1 MYFFSPMGHMW
12 RKKKVSLRIQR
23 TFGFWV
29 AAVWRS
35 NGHVYMYLKMYYGYT
50 DSSYFTSICLL
61 SKSKYLTSAGD
72 CTDLRL
78 GSVGLTGWCAAVIL
92 KCSVITYSFCRTI
105 NFHLSFFF
113 FVPWFSC
120 SKRQTCCKDHKQD
133 RGSSDL
139 MSNQHQLPSFFAL
152 TWYYFIYCSNRVI
165 EWLKSWLTCYMFHWL

>member
-72 CTDLRL
+72 CTELRL

-113 FVPWFSC
+113 VPWFSC

-133 RGSSDL
+133 RGSSAL